1 MTDDPRKPV
10 DGPTAMSPTSG
21 HLQGGSPEEPTLPE
35 AGLASYGPT
44 TYGPITAHDEPT
56 MGEADEPTVPGPG
69 APGGGPP
76 VAHPTWQ
83 NEPTHAEPPPGGID
97 GGPTT
102 THPTWQNEPTHPEPS
117 PGGVDGGPTIAH
129 PIEPSAQPGWQT
141 DPAWSDEPTVDE
153 PTVAVASDEPTTT
166 GPTIASWPLDQ
177 FEPPPPTDLVWQ
189 PDVAP
194 EPPSTGR
201 SPAYYVTLGAA
212 VVLVVGLVALA
223 ALVTV
228 MRPRDAV
235 AGDASAGVPQI
246 PSTAPPPPTT
256 TTSTTQTQAG
266 PFTDLAAHPL
276 SSSTTRMPDATCALP
291 RFDPADDKQAAF
303 YAAAKKCADDAWR
316 PVLQGIEV
324 TGDVAVVTVTGTPA
338 QTQSCGEIAPTN
350 AATECDGTVYMT
362 PAYLRDQEQLGRYPG
377 KYLGIFLR
385 EYARALQF
393 TTGLEELVGK
403 VTSGSAADLDTKT
416 DQQATCL
423 AGVTSGAMAGRGA
436 VDSNI
441 TGEIRQRL
449 TTVDAPPDASSLLDK
464 GFQQRTPAACNTWT
478 K

>member
-1 MTDDPRKPV
+1 MTDDPREPV

-21 HLQGGSPEEPTLPE
+21 HLQSGSPEEPTLPDE
-35 AGLASYGPT
+35 GLAGYGPSAF
-44 TYGPITAHDEPT
+44 GPVTPGQPDEPT
-56 MGEADEPTVPGPG
+56 MPDQPAAAEPTL
-69 APGGGPP
+69 
-76 VAHPTWQ
+76 
-83 NEPTHAEPPPGGID
+83 
-97 GGPTT
+97 
-102 THPTWQNEPTHPEPS
+102 PEPA
-117 PGGVDGGPTIAH
+117 PGVDGGPTIAY
-129 PIEPSAQPGWQT
+129 PAWQSGIDGGPTVAQP
-141 DPAWSDEPTVDE
+141 AADEPTL
-153 PTVAVASDEPTTT
+153 AVGGDEPTTT
-166 GPTIASWPLDQ
+166 GPTVASWPLDQ
-177 FEPPPPTDLVWQ
+177 FEPLPPSELIWQ

-194 EPPSTGR
+194 EPRPPGR

-228 MRPRDAV
+228 MRPRHEV
-235 AGDASAGVPQI
+235 AGNASAGMPPRI
-246 PSTAPPPPTT
+246 STPSTAPTT
-256 TTSTTQTQAG
+256 TTSTTPTEAG
-266 PFTDLAAHPL
+266 PLADLAAHPL

-303 YAAAKKCADDAWR
+303 YTAAKKCADDAWR

-324 TGDVAVVTVTGTPA
+324 TGDVKVVTVTGTPA
-338 QTQSCGEIAPTN
+338 QTQSCGEIAPAN
-350 AATECDGTVYMT
+350 APTECDGTVYMT

-393 TTGLEELVGK
+393 TTGLEDLVGK

-423 AGVTSGAMAGRGA
+423 AGVASGAMAGHGA
-436 VDSNI
+436 VDANI

-449 TTVDAPPDASSLLDK
+449 TTVDAPPDAGSLLDK
-464 GFQQRTPAACNTWT
+464 GFQQRTPAACNTW
-478 K
+478 KG